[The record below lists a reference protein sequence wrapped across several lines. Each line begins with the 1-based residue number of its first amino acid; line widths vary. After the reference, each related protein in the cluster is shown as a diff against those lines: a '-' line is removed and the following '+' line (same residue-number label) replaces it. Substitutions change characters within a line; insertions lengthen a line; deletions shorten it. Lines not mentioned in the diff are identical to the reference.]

1 MSPRFVISATDT
13 DVGKTV
19 FAAALAG
26 VLGAHYWKPIQCGLE
41 DGGDIARVRALSGL
55 PDDHLLPEVYRLKLA
70 ASPHRAAEAE
80 GVEIDVARLVPPSGD
95 SPLVIEGAGGLM
107 VPVTRRTLLIDV
119 LATWGIPAI
128 LCARTALGTI
138 NHSLLSLAA
147 LRARSIPVH
156 GIVFIGDENSDT
168 ERTITEMGEVR
179 RLGRLPFVDPL
190 DARSLA
196 AAFASN
202 FRREDFIP

>member
-1 MSPRFVISATDT
+1 MSPRFVISGTDT

-19 FAAALAG
+19 IAAALAG
-26 VLGAHYWKPIQCGLE
+26 AIGASYWKPIQCGLE
-41 DGGDIARVRALSGL
+41 DGGDVSRVKALSGL
-55 PDDHLLPEVYRLKLA
+55 PAGRLLPEVYRFALA

-80 GVEIDVARLVPPSGD
+80 GVEIDVSRLIPPSVEG
-95 SPLVIEGAGGLM
+95 PLVIEGAGGLM
-107 VPVTRRTLLIDV
+107 VPVTRRMLLIDV
-119 LATWGIPAI
+119 LATWGIPVI

-147 LRARSIPVH
+147 LHGRSIPVH
-156 GIVFIGDENSDT
+156 GIVFIGEENSDT

-190 DARSLA
+190 DAKSLA
-196 AAFASN
+196 AAFAEN
-202 FRREDFIP
+202 FRRQDFIP

>member
-1 MSPRFVISATDT
+1 MSPRFVISGTDT

-26 VLGAHYWKPIQCGLE
+26 AIGASYWKPIQCGLE
-41 DGGDIARVRALSGL
+41 DGGDVSRVKALSGL
-55 PDDHLLPEVYRLKLA
+55 PDDRILPEVYRFALA

-80 GVEIDVARLVPPSGD
+80 GVEVDVARLAPPSVDG
-95 SPLVIEGAGGLM
+95 PLVIEGAGGLM
-107 VPVTRRTLLIDV
+107 VPVTRRMLLIDV
-119 LATWGIPAI
+119 LATWSIPVI

-147 LRARSIPVH
+147 LHGRSIPVR
-156 GIVFIGDENSDT
+156 GIVFIGEENSDT

-190 DARSLA
+190 DAKSLA
-196 AAFASN
+196 AAFAEN
-202 FRREDFIP
+202 FRRQDFTS

>member
-1 MSPRFVISATDT
+1 MSPRFVISGTDT

-26 VLGAHYWKPIQCGLE
+26 AIGASYWKPIQCGLQ
-41 DGGDIARVRALSGL
+41 DGGDVSRVQGLSGL
-55 PDDHLLPEVYRLKLA
+55 PAGRLLPEVYRFALA

-80 GVEIDVARLVPPSGD
+80 GVEIDVSRLVPPSVE

-107 VPVTRRTLLIDV
+107 VPVTRRMLLIDV
-119 LATWGIPAI
+119 LATWGIPVI

-147 LRARSIPVH
+147 LHGRSIPVH
-156 GIVFIGDENSDT
+156 GIVFIGEENSDT

-190 DARSLA
+190 DAKSLA
-196 AAFASN
+196 AAFAEN
-202 FRREDFIP
+202 FRRQDFIP

>member
-1 MSPRFVISATDT
+1 MSPRFVISGTDT

-26 VLGAHYWKPIQCGLE
+26 ALGAFYWKPIQCGLE
-41 DGGDIARVRALSGL
+41 DGGDVSLVKALSAL
-55 PDDHLLPEVYRLKLA
+55 PDDRILPEVYRFALA

-80 GVEIDVARLVPPSGD
+80 GVEIDVSRLVPPSVEG
-95 SPLVIEGAGGLM
+95 PLVIEGAGGLM
-107 VPVTRRTLLIDV
+107 VPITRRMLLIDV
-119 LATWGIPAI
+119 LATWGMPVI

-147 LRARSIPVH
+147 LHGRSIPVH
-156 GIVFIGDENSDT
+156 GIVFIGEENSDT

-190 DARSLA
+190 DAKSLA
-196 AAFASN
+196 AAFAEK
-202 FRREDFIP
+202 FRRQDFIP

>member
-1 MSPRFVISATDT
+1 MSPRFVISGTDT

-26 VLGAHYWKPIQCGLE
+26 ALGAFYWKPIQCGLE
-41 DGGDIARVRALSGL
+41 DGGDVSLVKALSAL
-55 PDDHLLPEVYRLKLA
+55 PDDRILPEVYRFALA

-80 GVEIDVARLVPPSGD
+80 GVEIDVSRLVPPSVEG
-95 SPLVIEGAGGLM
+95 PLVIEGAGGLM
-107 VPVTRRTLLIDV
+107 VPVTRRMLLIDV
-119 LATWGIPAI
+119 LATWGIPVI

-147 LRARSIPVH
+147 LHGRSIPVH
-156 GIVFIGDENSDT
+156 GIVFIGEENSDT

-190 DARSLA
+190 DAKSLA
-196 AAFASN
+196 AAFAEK
-202 FRREDFIP
+202 FRRQDFIP